1 MLGTIGVSHKTG
13 TVRGLIFLHGLSLFT
28 LLLIGYVPTK
38 GVKMYESFDHFKIQV
53 VQTVSLLGP
62 FTTISKDSAT
72 YSRIMT
78 ESKTI
83 LEKMADGADIIW
95 NYYEVIGIN
104 PQDSFTDDL
113 EDRIFEYLLR
123 TALLPYGIELLSVAV
138 RENGMIDLDEITFF
152 IK

>member
-1 MLGTIGVSHKTG
+1 
-13 TVRGLIFLHGLSLFT
+13 
-28 LLLIGYVPTK
+28 
-38 GVKMYESFDHFKIQV
+38 MYESFDHFKIKV
-53 VQTVSLLGP
+53 VQTVSLLGS

-95 NYYEVIGIN
+95 NYYEVVGIN